1 MKKII
6 KNIFKK
12 KIKQNVQNFNKTFQN
27 ARFMYVFLPSTI
39 KDSFAILSHITVWKN
54 IFEEIIFITSAH
66 SFDFFSRLKLKKNI
80 KFMTQNSQILPKD
93 IIFNFNKN
101 VNLSDYLEE
110 NVSSIIIDING
121 NSNLIFATKTFSNLE
136 ILKVFSDIFKLKYDS
151 DNLKIDERKIE
162 KIEFSDHKKMNI
174 SIYSDDFKKKNTS
187 KLIATLKQNFSVN
200 IYLFGKKIKTNNF
213 ENIHCEVDK
222 NLWEIFNFAK
232 NTNLFI
238 TDNEELAELFW
249 QQNVKMLFLGELE
262 GVQSAKLED
271 KFEIKNKILELMG

>member
-80 KFMTQNSQILPKD
+80 KFMIQNSQILPKD

-121 NSNLIFATKTFSNLE
+121 NSNLILATKTFSNLE